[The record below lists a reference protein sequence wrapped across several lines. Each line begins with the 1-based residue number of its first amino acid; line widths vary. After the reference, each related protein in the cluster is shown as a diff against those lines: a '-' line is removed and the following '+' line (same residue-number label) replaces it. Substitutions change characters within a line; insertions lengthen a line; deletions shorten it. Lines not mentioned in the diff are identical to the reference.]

1 MRALDRK
8 LVRDLWGLKGQA
20 LAIALVIGGGVAT
33 FIMSTSVLDSLRLT
47 QAVFYRDYRFADAWV
62 ALKRAPESVRVQV
75 EAIPGVHL
83 VETRV
88 VAGANL
94 EVAGFTDP
102 VTAQILSLPVR
113 LNDLYLKGGRLPE
126 PSREA
131 EVLVGDAFA
140 TAHGFRPGDHLY
152 ATINGKRR
160 RLQIVGVALSPEYIY
175 QLPPGAIIPDFQGY
189 GVLWM
194 NREPLAK
201 AYDMEG
207 AFNNL
212 TLALSVGASLEDVI
226 DRLDALLNR
235 YGGQGA
241 HGRKDQISHR
251 YLSEEFRQLEQMA
264 TMFPA
269 IFLGVAAFL
278 LNVVVTRLV
287 ATQRE
292 QAAILKAFGYTNA
305 AIVTHYLKLVL
316 LIVLIGVAIG
326 VAAGMW
332 LGRGMSAMYMEFY
345 RFPFMLYHLR
355 PQVAMTA
362 ALISAAAALLG
373 AFHSVYRA
381 ARLPPAEAM
390 QPAPPARYRPGLI
403 EGLPA
408 ARRLSQPTRMIL
420 RNLERRPVKALLS
433 VVGIAC
439 ACAILV
445 VGMFF
450 GDAVDHMIDIQFR
463 LSQRDDITVTFV
475 EPTSQKAL
483 YSLGSLPGVELVE
496 PYRTVP
502 ARLRFGH
509 RTYRAGVRG
518 IPPGAVLYRLLDQ
531 RLRPVEL
538 PPEGVV
544 LTDYLATILEIQPG
558 DLLTVEVLEEAR
570 PVRQVP
576 VAGLVREYI
585 GVMAYMQL
593 PALNR
598 LMREGPAVSGVY
610 LTTDPPARRRI
621 YAELKKMPRVAGAS
635 VREKALQ
642 NFNETMARQILI
654 FAFFNTILAGT
665 IACGVVYNSARIAL
679 SERSRELATL
689 RVMGYTR
696 GEISYILLGEL
707 SFLTLAALPLGC
719 LLGRGLGDFMLRS
732 MQTDLFRIPL
742 IIEPSTY
749 SFAVTVVLVAAV
761 LSGLLVRR
769 KLDQLDLVA
778 VLKTKE

>member
-8 LVRDLWGLKGQA
+8 LLRDLWSLKGQA

-47 QAVFYRDYRFADAWV
+47 QAVFYRDYRFAGAWV
-62 ALKRAPESVRVQV
+62 ALKRAPESVRAQV
-75 EAIPGVHL
+75 ESIPGVHL

-88 VAGANL
+88 VAGAHL
-94 EVAGFTDP
+94 EVSGFTDP
-102 VTAQILSLPVR
+102 VTAQILSLPAR
-113 LNDLYLKGGRLPE
+113 LNELYLKGGRLPD
-126 PSREA
+126 PARES

-152 ATINGKRR
+152 AAINGKRR
-160 RLQIVGVALSPEYIY
+160 RLQIVGVALSPEHIY
-175 QLPPGAIIPDFQGY
+175 QLPPGAIIPDFRGY

-241 HGRKDQISHR
+241 HGRKDQMSHR

-278 LNVVVTRLV
+278 LNVVITRLV
-287 ATQRE
+287 AAQRE

-305 AIVTHYLKLVL
+305 AIVVHYLKLVL
-316 LIVLIGVAIG
+316 MIVLSGVAMG

-355 PQVAMTA
+355 PQVALTA
-362 ALISAAAALLG
+362 ALVSAAAALLG

-403 EGLPA
+403 ERFRA

-433 VVGIAC
+433 VLGIAC

-475 EPTSQKAL
+475 EPSSQKAL
-483 YSLGSLPGVELVE
+483 YSLGSLPGVGLVE

-502 ARLRFGH
+502 ARLRYGH
-509 RTYRAGVRG
+509 RTYRTGVRG
-518 IPPGAVLYRLLDQ
+518 VPPSAVLYRLLDQ

-544 LTDYLATILEIQPG
+544 LTDHLAKILEIRPG
-558 DLLTVEVLEEAR
+558 DLLTVEVLEGAR

-598 LMREGPAVSGVY
+598 LLREGPAVSGAY
-610 LTTDPPARRRI
+610 LTTDPPLRQRI
-621 YAELKKMPRVAGAS
+621 YAELKKMPRVAGAA

-642 NFNETMARQILI
+642 NFNQTMARQILI

-679 SERSRELATL
+679 SERNRELATL
-689 RVMGYTR
+689 RVLGYTR

-707 SFLTLAALPLGC
+707 SFLTLAALPVGC
-719 LLGRGLGDFMLRS
+719 LLGRALGTVVLRN

-769 KLDQLDLVA
+769 RLNQLDLVA